1 MKIQGDGALDV
12 ARKALVG
19 LLATLA
25 VVSTL
30 TGAVANSSCHN
41 HSFLDYWLLGLGL
54 STLGALMGV
63 WAWRGAPSTTN
74 VINGPK
80 HLMVLLVFINVA
92 WLFIG
97 NVAVAIIVS
106 SCRGQRPVLATWDV
120 SCSSSILS
128 VSLVFVVV
136 FDGLYTLFLV
146 VMCARTCAGRS
157 LLLPP
162 AAASLHTKSGC
173 RGKVSVVVVVVL
185 AVTSIAVGASY
196 YHSCHHQD
204 WMPLWHIAFGT
215 VAVVWVVMVTFHQ
228 GGHNYLAASWVNPV
242 ITLALPV
249 LVLSVL
255 LLASLTVGCEW
266 VVEARHNVCSGH
278 IPCNDGLATYTTGL
292 VALLSLPL
300 LVFFYV
306 ATVLAFLG
314 PFLLLAASFHYCCCL
329 GARHHHMA
337 VCRD

>member
-146 VMCARTCAGRS
+146 QDMSWCSGVVPQVMCARTCAGRS

-204 WMPLWHIAFGT
+204 WMPLWHIAF
-215 VAVVWVVMVTFHQ
+215 
-228 GGHNYLAASWVNPV
+228 
-242 ITLALPV
+242 
-249 LVLSVL
+249 
-255 LLASLTVGCEW
+255 GCEW